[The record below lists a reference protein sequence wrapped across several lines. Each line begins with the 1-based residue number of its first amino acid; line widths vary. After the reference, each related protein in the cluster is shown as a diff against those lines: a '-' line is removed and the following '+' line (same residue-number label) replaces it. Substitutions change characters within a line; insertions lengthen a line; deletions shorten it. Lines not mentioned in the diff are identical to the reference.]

1 MKFLKKNR
9 LIIIILILCVGF
21 LVLIAYTG
29 KRDNINM
36 VGNGVG
42 VILNPIQRGLYKI
55 NSKIKG
61 TVNFVFN
68 FGNVKRENKMLLEE
82 NNKLK
87 AKLIEYDNLKSQN
100 ERLRKMLNYKEKN
113 DYDYIGCDITGVVG
127 NSYLEGYIIN
137 KGSDSGIK
145 KRMVAITPEGLVGQ
159 VTSVGT
165 NWAIVQTIGN
175 ENVSIAAFNQRSK
188 DNNGIVKGWKDQ
200 GNNPMA
206 KIEMSNLE
214 ADIKEGDNIIT
225 SGLGGIYPKGIS
237 IGKVTKVEEDKGQFV
252 KYGIVNPSVKLNKLE
267 ELFIVVPREQREVEE
282 VKY

>member
-68 FGNVKRENKMLLEE
+68 FGSVKKENKMLLEE

-87 AKLIEYDNLKSQN
+87 AKLIEYDNFKSQN

-145 KRMVAITPEGLVGQ
+145 KRMVAITHEGLVGQ

-267 ELFIVVPREQREVEE
+267 ELFIVVSREQREVEE